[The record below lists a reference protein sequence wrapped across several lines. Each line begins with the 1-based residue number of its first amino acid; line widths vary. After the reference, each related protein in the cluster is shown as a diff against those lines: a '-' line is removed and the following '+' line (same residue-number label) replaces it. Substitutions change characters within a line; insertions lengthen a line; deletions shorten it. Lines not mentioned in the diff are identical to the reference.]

1 VSTPILAA
9 LVIAL
14 IGLVMIGREA
24 RRVLRQDFRYLSN
37 PREARRSTLAAAAL
51 GLVLLALAGG
61 LFVLIAGLSR
71 YVPLED
77 GPTPAV
83 TVAVEPHR
91 SGGWRISFPQHPE
104 NVTMGPMQTE
114 GDWFSIV
121 ADKVVWK
128 GPLRWVGF
136 RDALRPSAL
145 IAVKQREDIARAEA
159 ITRQPISDDN
169 LFEHVAAGPLS
180 KFGLCGFTEIRTPWR
195 PVKTGSREYLFT
207 EGGAA
212 AVPGTPGAEGGPAVE
227 GTR

>member
-1 VSTPILAA
+1 MSTPILAA

-24 RRVLRQDFRYLSN
+24 RRVLREDFRYLSN
-37 PREARRSTLAAAAL
+37 PREAKRSALAAAVL
-51 GLVLLALAGG
+51 GLVLLAMAGG
-61 LFVLIAGLSR
+61 LIALLAGLSR
-71 YVPLED
+71 YMPLED

-91 SGGWRISFPQHPE
+91 SGGWRVSFPQHPT
-104 NVTMGPMQTE
+104 NLTMGPMRTE

-145 IAVKQREDIARAEA
+145 IATKRQEDIVRPEA
-159 ITRQPISDDN
+159 ITRQPISADN
-169 LFEHVAAGPLS
+169 LFEHVVAGPLTRI
-180 KFGLCGFTEIRTPWR
+180 GLCAFTEIRTPWR
-195 PVKTGSREYLFT
+195 PVKAGSREYLFT

-212 AVPGTPGAEGGPAVE
+212 AVPGAPGAEGGPALE
-227 GTR
+227 GSK